1 MGLEVFS
8 LKGKTVI
15 VTGASQGIGE
25 AITIGLAEAQA
36 NLVLASR
43 NMDKLSKVAEA
54 AKSKGAK
61 CIMVKTD
68 VLNSKDLDA
77 MVEKGVAEFGTI
89 DVLVNNAGVTMN
101 KQAMDISE
109 EEWDWLLDTDLKGYF
124 LASKAVGKVMIEKK
138 SGVII
143 NNASVFG
150 LRGFPNLISYIA
162 AKGGV
167 VQMTRGLAVE
177 WARFGIRVNCIA
189 PGYTVT
195 EMAKKNI
202 ESNPKILE
210 QNLRKIPMKRGG
222 QPREIADVVVFLAS
236 EASSYITGQTIA
248 VDGGWTA
255 M

>member
-8 LKGKTVI
+8 LQGKTAI

-25 AITIGLAEAQA
+25 AIAIGLAEAGA
-36 NLVLASR
+36 NLVLAAR
-43 NMDKLSKVAEA
+43 NEANLAKVASEITA
-54 AKSKGAK
+54 KGAK
-61 CIMVKTD
+61 CITVKTD
-68 VLNSKDLDA
+68 ILKSSDLESMMDKAVAKFSKVDIL
-77 MVEKGVAEFGTI
+77 I
-89 DVLVNNAGVTMN
+89 NNAGVTMN
-101 KQAMDISE
+101 KPAMDISE
-109 EEWDWLLDTDLKGYF
+109 EEWDWLLDTNLKGYF
-124 LASKAVGKVMIEKK
+124 MASKAAGREMIKNK

-167 VQMTRGLAVE
+167 VNMTRGLAVE
-177 WARFGIRVNCIA
+177 WARFNIRVNCVA

-195 EMAKKNI
+195 EMAKLNI

-210 QNLRKIPMKRGG
+210 MNLRKIPMKRGG
-222 QPREIADVVVFLAS
+222 QPREIADTVVFLAS
-236 EASSYITGQTIA
+236 DASSYITGQTIA

-255 M
+255 I